1 MGLRSAERAI
11 VTAPPNIE
19 LWSDLAR
26 GWPIELGPHW
36 LSAEWAR
43 VTPRSTLT
51 FGDRAAASWLMID
64 GNEERQGYVAYDLL
78 LDYYV
83 DEALRDAA
91 LTTDLDQ
98 ERCARVRERAMPLR
112 TARTATIATIS
123 SYFPGIVWDLGL
135 GDEAAERAVHD
146 LVDRVRAAARDQ
158 SAAVLA
164 VSNVPP
170 SDPFAPLRA
179 VLAGMGFIRTESAP
193 DSELTV
199 SSGGFNAYASAMR
212 PSMRTVVRREQRTF
226 AQAIDRVATEDASRL
241 AAPDLVPLLMR
252 HHTKYGHAGSE
263 ASFRDRLVRM
273 SSHGANVRVLV
284 AEKAGQAIGFTAL
297 VLDSTHGRL
306 VPRLFA
312 CDVNDV
318 FAYFNLVFYELV
330 RVGASWGFNTIAL
343 GSTAYRAKLLRGAQL
358 RGRSTWLLPLDEDL
372 RAIIEESAAYRN
384 EVEAARRAALTALER

>member
-1 MGLRSAERAI
+1 
-11 VTAPPNIE
+11 
-19 LWSDLAR
+19 
-26 GWPIELGPHW
+26 
-36 LSAEWAR
+36 
-43 VTPRSTLT
+43 
-51 FGDRAAASWLMID
+51 
-64 GNEERQGYVAYDLL
+64 
-78 LDYYV
+78 
-83 DEALRDAA
+83 
-91 LTTDLDQ
+91 
-98 ERCARVRERAMPLR
+98 
-112 TARTATIATIS
+112 
-123 SYFPGIVWDLGL
+123 
-135 GDEAAERAVHD
+135 
-146 LVDRVRAAARDQ
+146 
-158 SAAVLA
+158 
-164 VSNVPP
+164 
-170 SDPFAPLRA
+170 
-179 VLAGMGFIRTESAP
+179 
-193 DSELTV
+193 
-199 SSGGFNAYASAMR
+199 
-212 PSMRTVVRREQRTF
+212 MRTVVRREQRTF